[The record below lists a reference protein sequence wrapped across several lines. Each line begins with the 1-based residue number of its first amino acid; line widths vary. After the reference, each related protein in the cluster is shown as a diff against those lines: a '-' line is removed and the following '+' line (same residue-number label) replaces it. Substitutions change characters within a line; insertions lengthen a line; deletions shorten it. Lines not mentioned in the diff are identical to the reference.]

1 MPFYVR
7 LGDVPH
13 KRHTQFRKPDGNLY
27 REQVMGVKG
36 FSGIQSVLYHIN
48 PPTAVRSV
56 MDHGELCREW
66 EPAGPVRHRLVKTLA
81 QEPHGDVLTGR
92 VPLFGNQDV
101 TMSVVCPQ
109 DPMSYHYRNGEGDE
123 VLFVHEGSGTLETSY
138 GTLRYGPGDYLV
150 IPIGTTWRLAQDDG
164 VGHRIL
170 AIESMGPIETPRRY
184 RNEHGQL
191 LENSPYCERDIR
203 PPDSLTPRDEQG
215 EFEVRVRSHNRITG
229 YVFDH
234 HPLDVVGWDGYL
246 YPWAFNIADFEPITG
261 RVHQP
266 PPTHQTFAG
275 PGFVVCSFVPRM
287 YDYHPQAI
295 PVPYNHSN
303 VDSDEVIYYVH
314 GNFMSRRGVEIAS
327 LTLHPSGIPHGP
339 HPGAVE
345 ASLGKDRTEEL
356 AVMLDTFRPFRVSKQ
371 AAELEDPNY
380 MYSWLPGAHA
390 PDTQPH
396 PQSTG

>member
-1 MPFYVR
+1 MPFYVK
-7 LGDVPH
+7 LGQVPH
-13 KRHTQFRKPDGNLY
+13 KRHTQFKKPDSQGGGLY

-36 FSGIQSVLYHIN
+36 FSGIQSILYHVN
-48 PPTAVRSV
+48 PPTAVRAV
-56 MDHGELCREW
+56 KDHGPLERTW
-66 EPAGPVRHRLVKTLA
+66 EPEGPVRHRLVKTLNLDPA
-81 QEPHGDVLTGR
+81 GDALTGR
-92 VPLFGNQDV
+92 LPLFGNQDV
-101 TMSVVCPQ
+101 TMNICRPAQ
-109 DPMSYHYRNGEGDE
+109 AMDYYYRNGEGDE
-123 VLFVHEGSGTLETSY
+123 VLFVHEGSGMLETSY

-150 IPIGTTWRLAQDDG
+150 IPIGTTWRLAQDEE
-164 VGHRIL
+164 VPHRML
-170 AIESMGPIETPRRY
+170 VIESMGPIETPRRY

-191 LENSPYCERDIR
+191 LEHSPYCERDIR
-203 PPDSLTPRDEQG
+203 PPESLEPRDEQG
-215 EFEVRVRSHNRITG
+215 EFEVRVRSHGRITG
-229 YVFDH
+229 YLFDH

-246 YPWAFNIADFEPITG
+246 YPWAFNISDYEPITG

-266 PPTHQTFAG
+266 PPVHQTFAG
-275 PGFVVCSFVPRM
+275 PGFVICSFVPRM
-287 YDYHPQAI
+287 YDYHPEAI

-356 AVMLDTFRPFRVSKQ
+356 AVMLDTFRPFRVSTR
-371 AAELEDPNY
+371 ALTLEDPNY

-390 PDTQPH
+390 PAP
-396 PQSTG
+396 PGSSG